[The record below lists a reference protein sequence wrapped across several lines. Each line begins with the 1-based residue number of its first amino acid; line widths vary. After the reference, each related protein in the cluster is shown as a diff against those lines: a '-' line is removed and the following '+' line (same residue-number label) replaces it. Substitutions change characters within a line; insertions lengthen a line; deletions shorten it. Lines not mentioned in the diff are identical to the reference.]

1 MWPVDGVVLTFAFE
15 HVFAY
20 MDWLSAREKKILS
33 GKLGSKNEKRVE
45 WRFELMSI
53 HWHALKINR
62 FRNERRVYTI
72 LPPLLYGKQELIL
85 FSSKGVEVTEIKG
98 RSVVCQV

>member
-45 WRFELMSI
+45 
-53 HWHALKINR
+53 
-62 FRNERRVYTI
+62 
-72 LPPLLYGKQELIL
+72 
-85 FSSKGVEVTEIKG
+85 
-98 RSVVCQV
+98 